1 MFSKQQQQR
10 AHAKADALT
19 KVADISTPTH
29 FAFDLNDQPPQEA
42 PSSPCVLL
50 RPTALNTPTILVQV
64 VRMRER
70 ERKKESARASERG
83 LFKEFKEFSFFAV
96 ITS

>member
-1 MFSKQQQQR
+1 MLSKQQQQR

-29 FAFDLNDQPPQEA
+29 LAYDQLPQEA
-42 PSSPCVLL
+42 PSEAPSPPCVLL
-50 RPTALNTPTILVQV
+50 RPTPPTILVQV

-70 ERKKESARASERG
+70 EYARER
-83 LFKEFKEFSFFAV
+83 EQ
-96 ITS
+96 